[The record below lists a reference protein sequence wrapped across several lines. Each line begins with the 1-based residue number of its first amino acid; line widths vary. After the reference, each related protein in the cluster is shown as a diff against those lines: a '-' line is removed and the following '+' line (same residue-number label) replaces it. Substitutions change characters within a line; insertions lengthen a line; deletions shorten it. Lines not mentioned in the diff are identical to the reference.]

1 MLIPTTIDTVAA
13 FEQVGKTQCPVASIG
28 THSRDLLKMVTIV
41 IPTVSRPHCV
51 HRQFRYWDKSGA
63 TVLIL
68 DGAAKP
74 IDLNDDERNS
84 TNVKYLHTGAR
95 FNNRLASAGSL
106 IQTPYA
112 ALLPDDEFFLKD
124 GLNEALSF
132 LENNPSSIGC
142 AGKVLGFFVDQ
153 DRFLTFQMYSDWKEF
168 PEDCDNAA
176 KRLDFALPPGKAH
189 KVQFHLLR
197 SDIWKKLFYESYCDF
212 YSSGYVYERI
222 INLFAAQLG
231 RTDLIDV
238 VVWMR
243 SLEHA
248 PLSTENVPR
257 TGDRNFVS
265 WATSDEYAEEVQ
277 HLRRK
282 VEELLRREPSLT
294 ENQIE
299 EYQRRFVDGGIRR
312 QLVKERNP
320 RRRAVRW
327 ARSLLVR
334 YSPRRLRRFA
344 KRNVPSQLLRFS
356 GWQGESIEQ
365 TIRRLT
371 TDGIAVSRQCLLEV
385 ASLALETSKEI
396 RMPTVPDKHC

>member
-1 MLIPTTIDTVAA
+1 MLIPTTIYTVAA
-13 FEQVGKTQCPVASIG
+13 FEQAGKTQHPVAS
-28 THSRDLLKMVTIV
+28 SRPNNRDLLKMVTIV
-41 IPTVSRPHCV
+41 VPTISRPHCV
-51 HRQFRYWDKSGA
+51 HRQFRYWDKSEV

-68 DGAAKP
+68 DGATKP
-74 IDLNDDERNS
+74 IDLNDDEKNS
-84 TNVKYLHTGAR
+84 TNVKYIHTGAR
-95 FNNRLASAGSL
+95 FNSRLASAGSL
-106 IQTPYA
+106 IKTPYA

-124 GLNEALSF
+124 GLSEALLF

-153 DRFLTFQMYSDWKEF
+153 GRFLTFQMYSDWNEF
-168 PEDCDNAA
+168 PKDCDTAA

-197 SDIWKKLFYESYCDF
+197 SDIWKKVFYESYCDF

-257 TGDRNFVS
+257 TRGGNFVS

-282 VEELLRREPSLT
+282 VDELLRREPTLT

-299 EYQRRFVDGGIRR
+299 EFQRRFVDGGVRR
-312 QLVKERNP
+312 QLVKEQNP

-327 ARSLLVR
+327 ARSLMLK
-334 YSPRRLRRFA
+334 YSPRPLRRFA
-344 KRNVPSQLLRFS
+344 KRSVPSQLLRFS
-356 GWQGESIEQ
+356 GWQGESIEK

-371 TDGIAVSRQCLLEV
+371 TDGIEVSRQCLSEV

-396 RMPTVPDKHC
+396 